1 MVTAILYIVDAKQK
15 SLDDESIIYN
25 MARRIDNM
33 EEMIASAE
41 IDVIWQRFANN
52 ERVGR
57 RTQRRMN
64 TVDRHIQA
72 INPLRHRV
80 DIHDQLIAGH
90 STRLRAQEQRGDWPQ
105 LLERRIDV
113 LEKVISHHGVRL
125 VTLEQ
130 DLNNMQQSFDA
141 MEPWAP
147 LLFAPY

>member
-1 MVTAILYIVDAKQK
+1 
-15 SLDDESIIYN
+15 

-41 IDVIWQRFANN
+41 IDVIRQRFANN

-57 RTQRRMN
+57 RTQRRIN

-90 STRLRAQEQRGDWPQ
+90 STRLRAQEEGGVCPQ

-113 LEKVISHHGVRL
+113 LERVISHHGVRL